1 MTGRWGWRPL
11 VMSLF
16 ISVFVVACNIV
27 NSPTPTPTAS
37 AIPPVTLT
45 LRQPRGPTTTPTA
58 SFSAATP
65 RQTEPA
71 PVVSLQSSLAFTTP
85 LPVVVEPPR
94 CYPNGGYMT
103 LCLGLARNTSP
114 QAVERVVVQVSLAS
128 DTLISAIEQAAIPPD
143 SYAPYRAVFSRA
155 WQPDPAA
162 YATLVQAAPLTDESY
177 ITLNIESQRRERIE
191 RQYRVSATLYNASPY
206 TATNIRAVLTFIS
219 SDGGVVGYRVAR
231 IPQRLEA
238 GARLPIAMDLAP
250 QEDSDALSH
259 LLYVEAQRENE

>member
-1 MTGRWGWRPL
+1 VTGRWGWRPL

-45 LRQPRGPTTTPTA
+45 PTA
-58 SFSAATP
+58 AVTAAP

-71 PVVSLQSSLAFTTP
+71 PVVSLQSSLAFATP
-85 LPVVVEPPR
+85 PPVVVEPPR
-94 CYPNGGYMT
+94 CYPNGGDMT
-103 LCLGLARNTSP
+103 LCLGLARNTST

-128 DTLISAIEQAAIPPD
+128 DTLISAIEQAVIPPD
-143 SYAPYRAVFSRA
+143 GYAPYRAVFSRA

-162 YATLVQAAPLTDESY
+162 YATLIQAAPFNDESY
-177 ITLNIESQRRERIE
+177 ITLEIESERRERIE
-191 RQYRVSATLYNASPY
+191 RQYRLSATLYNASPY

-219 SDGGVVGYRVAR
+219 GDGGVVGYRVAR
-231 IPQRLEA
+231 IPQRLAA
-238 GARLPIAMDLAP
+238 GARLPIAIDLAP
-250 QEDSDALSH
+250 QEDSDTLSH
-259 LLYVEAQRENE
+259 LLYIEAQRENE